1 MFVDASALCALVL
14 EEEDAEAI
22 LIRMKSADRLLVS
35 PTVIW
40 ETVVSCSR
48 RIDWQLES
56 AQAAVQAY
64 LAEMHITIVPVP
76 PEAAALAVE
85 AYARFGKGRHR
96 AGLNFG
102 DCFAYACA
110 RHFGVTL
117 LFKGDDFAQTDIEA
131 A

>member
-14 EEEDAEAI
+14 EEEDAETI
-22 LIRMKSADRLLVS
+22 LARMKSADRLLVS

-40 ETVVSCSR
+40 ETVISCSR
-48 RIDWQLES
+48 RVDWQLEN
-56 AQAAVQAY
+56 AQAAVLDY
-64 LAEMHITIVPVP
+64 LIEMHIAIVAIP

-85 AYARFGKGRHR
+85 AYARFGKGRHK

-110 RHFGVTL
+110 RHFDVPL
-117 LFKGDDFAQTDIEA
+117 LYKGDDFAHTDIA
-131 A
+131 AA

>member
-14 EEEDAEAI
+14 EEEDAETI
-22 LIRMKSADRLLVS
+22 LARMKSADRLLVS

-48 RIDWQLES
+48 RVDWQLEN
-56 AQAAVQAY
+56 AQQAVLDY
-64 LAEMHITIVPVP
+64 LTEMDITVVPIP
-76 PEAAALAVE
+76 PEAAAFAVE
-85 AYARFGKGRHR
+85 AYARFGKGRHK

-110 RHFGVTL
+110 RHFDVPL
-117 LFKGDDFAQTDIEA
+117 LYKGDDFAQTDVA
-131 A
+131 TA

>member
-14 EEEDAEAI
+14 EEDDAETI
-22 LIRMKSADRLLVS
+22 LVRMKSADRLLVS

-48 RIDWQLES
+48 RVDWQLES

-64 LAEMHITIVPVP
+64 LAEMQITVVPIP

-85 AYARFGKGRHR
+85 AYDRFGKGRHI

-110 RHFGVTL
+110 RHYGVKL
-117 LFKGDDFAQTDIEA
+117 LYKGDDFAQTDIEPA
-131 A
+131 

>member
-1 MFVDASALCALVL
+1 MFVDASALCALML
-14 EEEDAEAI
+14 EEEDAAAI
-22 LIRMKSADRLLVS
+22 LARMKSADRLLVS

-48 RIDWQLES
+48 RVDWQLES

-64 LAEMHITIVPVP
+64 LAEMQITVVAIP

-85 AYARFGKGRHR
+85 AYARYGKGRHK

-110 RHFGVTL
+110 RHFDVKL
-117 LFKGDDFAQTDIEA
+117 LYKGDDFAQTDIA
-131 A
+131 TA